1 MNKIHVD
8 QWFTADSLCHG
19 VSLYT
24 IRARDFSDT
33 SRTRNPQMPLLTVR
47 AVDAHKPRE
56 RAYKL
61 TLDRGLQLR
70 IAPDGT
76 RTLLVRYTVKGSEV
90 ERQYRLPQEYGEG
103 PGQMKL
109 AAACAEAARI
119 RALARDGIDWP
130 AQEEARLRAGVV
142 AKEMAGRHD
151 GLTVEKALR
160 EYVEKKR
167 RAKDGLPLKART
179 KADYLGMIEAG
190 KVSKAGRKF
199 ADGKLFSIAQILLS
213 KLTAEDIRGVHNELA
228 KRSQREAA
236 YAMQVLRAV
245 LRWHGIVVPGNPLGR
260 DTAGRDRIVIT
271 ASQGNPSPIP
281 PERLGAWWRAAVVAP
296 SKVAADYY
304 RFQLLTGCRGGEI
317 HGNKRHGYEPIK
329 VGDVDCKGGKLV
341 LRDTKNRSDHKLLL
355 SRQALEIAQRYCAG
369 RKPEDP
375 LFPIVDARKTLAWI
389 NARAETSVQGHG
401 LRATFASIAE
411 ELVSGGALKR
421 MLNHSAGGDVT
432 LGHYVGKSEAQ
443 LRAAWQTVADFI
455 EATAAA
461 EADLK
466 PSPSVRKRQLQAR
479 RRRTD
484 SSTPSRTVVVTA
496 H

>member
-1 MNKIHVD
+1 
-8 QWFTADSLCHG
+8 
-19 VSLYT
+19 
-24 IRARDFSDT
+24 
-33 SRTRNPQMPLLTVR
+33 MPLLTVR

-70 IAPDGT
+70 IAPDGA

-109 AAACAEAARI
+109 AAACAEAARL
-119 RALARDGIDWP
+119 RALARNGVDWP
-130 AQEEARLRAGVV
+130 AEEEARLRAQVV
-142 AKEMAGRHD
+142 AKEVAGRHD

-167 RAKDGLPLKART
+167 RAKDGLALKART

-199 ADGKLFSIAQILLS
+199 ADGNLFPIAQLLLS

-260 DTAGRDRIVIT
+260 DTAGRDRIVL
-271 ASQGNPSPIP
+271 APAKGNPSPIP
-281 PERLGAWWRAAVVAP
+281 PERLGAWWRASAIAP
-296 SKVAADYY
+296 SRVAADYY

-329 VGDVDCKGGKLV
+329 VGDVDSHGGKLV

-355 SRQALEIAQRYCAG
+355 SRQALEIARRYCTDK
-369 RKPEDP
+369 KPEDP

-389 NARAETSVQGHG
+389 NARAETTVQGHG

-421 MLNHSAGGDVT
+421 MLNHAAGGDVT

-443 LRAAWQTVADFI
+443 LRAAWQSVADFI
-455 EATAAA
+455 DATAAVEA
-461 EADLK
+461 EAIT
-466 PSPSVRKRQLQAR
+466 PSSARTKGHQGR
-479 RRRTD
+479 RRRTNV
-484 SSTPSRTVVVTA
+484 STPTRTVVA
-496 H
+496 SAR